1 LNPKADELAK
11 HLLGIHE
18 QVKLAI
24 QESND
29 KYKARADRHRHG
41 VLFYVGDFVWA
52 VLTRDQFPVG
62 EYNKLKERKIG
73 PCEILQKINDNAYQL
88 RLPSHLKTFDVF
100 NVKHL
105 SPCFADSDDIVVNS
119 RTSSFKPRVT
129 DAEGSESEDAELSD

>member
-73 PCEILQKINDNAYQL
+73 PCEIL
-88 RLPSHLKTFDVF
+88 
-100 NVKHL
+100 
-105 SPCFADSDDIVVNS
+105 
-119 RTSSFKPRVT
+119 
-129 DAEGSESEDAELSD
+129 